1 MINVVV
7 SMDGVISAL
16 YMVISL
22 INYALPFEVA
32 LVYLWV
38 LEVYVGGAC
47 VHLLAALLLSESI
60 YILNFALL

>member
-32 LVYLWV
+32 LVYL
-38 LEVYVGGAC
+38 
-47 VHLLAALLLSESI
+47 
-60 YILNFALL
+60 